1 MPIFKRWCMHGRCVE
16 MWQFN
21 GPHHKCKQWKLW
33 FSLHKNIIIKYDSKC
48 NAIWCSLL
56 TRSEQ
61 LKHRKKINGII
72 CGIDTPQNTKSFKI
86 EWDYRWNWQK
96 WQKQH
101 RNTET
106 GNEDENETDGA
117 RAWQRR
123 RTIDRHKRQQK
134 DSKHAEKVKQSNE
147 NDICSETCGKKAH
160 HIWNMKIKCFTAR
173 KCGIIYIF
181 RFIVQFKLAC
191 CRRDR
196 V

>member
-1 MPIFKRWCMHGRCVE
+1 MI
-16 MWQFN
+16 Q
-21 GPHHKCKQWKLW
+21 
-33 FSLHKNIIIKYDSKC
+33 
-48 NAIWCSLL
+48 NAMQSDVHCSLEANSWS
-56 TRSEQ
+56 TE
-61 LKHRKKINGII
+61 KKINGII

-123 RTIDRHKRQQK
+123 RTIDRHTRQQK